1 MEVSDTP
8 NFSDIPMLNISSLK
22 ETNTTNLQVI
32 HGGGC
37 GSVGN
42 EKKKKPRTGSED
54 NDHYKTS
61 PPAAAI
67 EELPNSSIYDPPE
80 AEIKPQDW
88 FNDSSP
94 DTSNT
99 DANPSPQK
107 EAKLPDTMES
117 PDPNSETGGK
127 TPHPPK
133 KPSETGE
140 EDPDDYLEILD
151 SRLSARNILLHRPL
165 TRRFILGATRLLLYE
180 SEANAEVLA
189 SRIFDTM
196 NNSITWLH
204 ARQGKMLDALGLNSV
219 ALSLMV
225 KGCLFCFGDK
235 AGTAHLRGPVSIPI
249 MLGNSRADNDGDRR

>member
-1 MEVSDTP
+1 
-8 NFSDIPMLNISSLK
+8 MLNISSLK

-61 PPAAAI
+61 PAAAI

-107 EAKLPDTMES
+107 EAILPDTMES
-117 PDPNSETGGK
+117 SETGGK
-127 TPHPPK
+127 TPNPPK
-133 KPSETGE
+133 KPSETSE
-140 EDPDDYLEILD
+140 EDPDDFLEILD

-204 ARQGKMLDALGLNSV
+204 ARQGKMLDTLGLNSV

-235 AGTAHLRGPVSIPI
+235 AGTAHLRGPVSIPT